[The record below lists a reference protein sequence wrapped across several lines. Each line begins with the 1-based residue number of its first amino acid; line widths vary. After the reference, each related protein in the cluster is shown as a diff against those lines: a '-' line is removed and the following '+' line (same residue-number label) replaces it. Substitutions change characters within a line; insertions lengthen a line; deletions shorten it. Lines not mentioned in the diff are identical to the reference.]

1 MNSIYFNSVLT
12 ERILITPT
20 DLNKDIDEIILQK
33 LINKVEGKCNKH
45 GYVRNDSVSIISRSV
60 GRMNPAHFT
69 GNIIYNIRYSADI
82 CNPSINTKLICK
94 IMNINKMGITAY
106 IEDPLLS
113 PLNITLANQHHWGN
127 KEFQELAIGMFI
139 KARIIGKSFEY
150 NDKKILTIAL
160 YEGIAKEN
168 DEIVENDYR
177 DSESDDSE
185 VEDDVSGV
193 DGDVSG
199 GEDDVSGADGDVS
212 GDENKNIPTK
222 GLQMVI
228 EEPVIEK

>member
-20 DLNKDIDEIILQK
+20 DLNKDIDEIILHK

-45 GYVRNDSVSIISRSV
+45 GYVRNNSVSIISRSV

-69 GNIIYNIRYSADI
+69 GNIIYNARYSADI
-82 CNPSINTKLICK
+82 CNPSINTRLICK

-106 IEDPLLS
+106 IEDPDLS
-113 PLNITLANQHHWGN
+113 PLNITLAHQHHWGN

-150 NDKKILTIAL
+150 NDRKILTIAL

-168 DEIVENDYR
+168 DEIDENDYQ
-177 DSESDDSE
+177 DNES
-185 VEDDVSGV
+185 DVSGSE
-193 DGDVSG
+193 GDVSG
-199 GEDDVSGADGDVS
+199 SEGDVSGAESDVS
-212 GDENKNIPTK
+212 GAESDVSGAEN
-222 GLQMVI
+222 V
-228 EEPVIEK
+228 